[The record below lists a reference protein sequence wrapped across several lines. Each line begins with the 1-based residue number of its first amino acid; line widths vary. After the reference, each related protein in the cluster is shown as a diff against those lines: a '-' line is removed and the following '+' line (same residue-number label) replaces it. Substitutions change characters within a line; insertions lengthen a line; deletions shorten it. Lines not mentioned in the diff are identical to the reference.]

1 MANKPADFTPSL
13 DGYSGQRPF
22 RFWCQKVLPL
32 VYDDSLSYYEL
43 LNKVVH
49 YLNNAISDVA
59 TVEENVQGLH
69 DAYVKLQ
76 EYVNNYFST
85 LDVQEEIDNKLDT
98 MAQDGSLSALISPLL
113 PAIIAQWMEDN
124 ITPTTPV
131 VDKSLSIEGA
141 AADAQV
147 VGVNMTYPKPAS
159 PYAVDGVI
167 DLNNILEQGHY
178 VLDAS
183 LTVNNAPDGFRPTG
197 LIVERFRNDDSNSF
211 VRQTAIA
218 VASLNFVKQYVRHSN
233 VSGEWTNWYEYIDST
248 YITYPKPTSP
258 YVVEGVIDLNNILE
272 QGHYVL
278 SLDDTLAN
286 APEDFRPTALIVERF
301 RNDDSNS
308 FVRQTAIAIASS
320 KFDKQYVRHSNV
332 NGVWTNWTPLGESV
346 TNVINKNVTENTY
359 NNTYNITTN
368 PHFTTDENGWL
379 NAIDNES
386 TDESSAT
393 DMTGAI
399 LSLLTDTGY
408 CHLGPGTFYVSGGI
422 ELPSG
427 AMIEGCG
434 NNTIVRLLSGNDNY
448 IFRPVR
454 YSIIKNLRLSG
465 GKEFTPIADIG
476 GRNGI
481 YFYDNKT
488 DFGDSGSVDTQ
499 PCIID
504 SVYFDHFSGAGIYGH
519 GTGGGTAEI
528 IMVSNCVME
537 QCTCGINLEFFTEYC
552 KFISVVTRS
561 CYYGCINNGGNNVF
575 VGCTFHGTTGF
586 VIDNTADDKINLA
599 HGSCNGCTFNHIGS
613 NTGYSIK
620 IDNCNTTFLFEGCNW
635 WYGTIHIGASSGII
649 FNGCEGG
656 GNTNTIEVSNSSNIL
671 FANMMLNVTPTLSIV
686 SSNNVRFKDVLNYKT
701 GEYIGE

>member
-1 MANKPADFTPSL
+1 M
-13 DGYSGQRPF
+13 
-22 RFWCQKVLPL
+22 
-32 VYDDSLSYYEL
+32 
-43 LNKVVH
+43 
-49 YLNNAISDVA
+49 
-59 TVEENVQGLH
+59 
-69 DAYVKLQ
+69 
-76 EYVNNYFST
+76 
-85 LDVQEEIDNKLDT
+85 
-98 MAQDGSLSALISPLL
+98 
-113 PAIIAQWMEDN
+113 
-124 ITPTTPV
+124 
-131 VDKSLSIEGA
+131 
-141 AADAQV
+141 
-147 VGVNMTYPKPAS
+147 
-159 PYAVDGVI
+159 
-167 DLNNILEQGHY
+167 
-178 VLDAS
+178 
-183 LTVNNAPDGFRPTG
+183 
-197 LIVERFRNDDSNSF
+197 
-211 VRQTAIA
+211 
-218 VASLNFVKQYVRHSN
+218 
-233 VSGEWTNWYEYIDST
+233 WTNWYEYIDST
-248 YITYPKPTSP
+248 YITYPKPASP
-258 YVVEGVIDLNNILE
+258 YVVEGVIDLNKILE

-308 FVRQTAIAIASS
+308 FVRQTAIAIAGISNTIYTRHSNVEGEWGSWYKFDTTIGVLDEVHETAMYPKSVRNYVIDNTLDLNNVIEQGHYVLDTSLTVNNAPDGFRPTGLIVERFNNNDSNSFVRQTAIAVASS

-332 NGVWTNWTPLGESV
+332 SGVWTNWTPLGESV

-434 NNTIVRLLSGNDNY
+434 NNTIVRLLSDSDNY

-454 YSIIKNLRLSG
+454 YSIVKNLRLSG
-465 GKEFTPIADIG
+465 GKEFTPVSDIG

-528 IMVSNCVME
+528 LMVSNCVME

-552 KFISVVTRS
+552 KFVSIVTRS

-599 HGSCNGCTFNHIGS
+599 HGSCNGCTFNHIGG

-620 IDNCNTTFLFEGCNW
+620 IDNCNTTFLFDGCNW
-635 WYGTIHIGASSGII
+635 WYGTIHIGDSKGII

-656 GNTNTIEVSNSSNIL
+656 GNTNTIEVINSSNIL

-686 SSNNVRFKDVLNYKT
+686 GSNNVRFKDVLNYKT